1 MKITT
6 KANNPRNLISC
17 DGELRYYQH
26 FLSPQLAN
34 KVYLQLD
41 DTLDWR
47 KETLT
52 IMGKQVT
59 APRLV
64 CWYGDPD
71 AVYCYSG
78 ITHNPLPWTPD
89 LKQIKQQ
96 IYQLSGF
103 QFNSVLGNL
112 YRHGQDSMGWHA
124 DKEKQ
129 LGMNPVI
136 ASVSFGAERLF
147 KLRHRKNNQAV
158 DINLEHGSL
167 LIMSGSLQHHW
178 RHCLPKTRSCSTP
191 RINLTFRFIH
201 PGKQ

>member
-6 KANNPRNLISC
+6 KASNPRNLISC

-26 FLSPQLAN
+26 FLTSQLAD
-34 KVYLQLD
+34 KLYQQLD

-47 KETLT
+47 EETLT

-64 CWYGDPD
+64 CWHGDPD

-78 ITHNPLPWTPD
+78 ITHNPLPWTPA
-89 LKQIKQQ
+89 LNQIKEQ

-103 QFNSVLGNL
+103 NFNSVLGNF
-112 YRHGQDSMGWHA
+112 YRNGQDSMGWHA

-136 ASVSFGAERLF
+136 ASLSLGAERLF
-147 KLRHRKNNQAV
+147 KLRHRKNGQTV
-158 DINLEHGSL
+158 DIILEHGSL

-178 RHCLPKTRSCSTP
+178 RHCLPKTRSCRTP

>member
-6 KANNPRNLISC
+6 NASNPLNLISC

-26 FLSPQLAN
+26 FVSPQLAD
-34 KVYLQLD
+34 KVYQHLEDQLN
-41 DTLDWR
+41 WR
-47 KETLT
+47 EETLT

-64 CWYGDPD
+64 CWHGDPD

-89 LKQIKQQ
+89 LNQIKEQ

-147 KLRHRKNNQAV
+147 KLRHRKNDQTV
-158 DINLEHGSL
+158 DIKLEHGSL

-178 RHCLPKTRSCSTP
+178 RHCLPKTRSCHTP

-201 PGKQ
+201 PGGQ